1 MVFIVIFV
9 HRQYTGLLLADKPSI
24 LRTVPGAIPNNLYE
38 PLQHRLAFH
47 GTNGMTVSWSS
58 FKQIDTPTVYYGT
71 DPRNLSQIATSNEST
86 TYETSRTYNNHVTL
100 SGLQPGTKY
109 WYQGGLF
116 RVMCTFITPS

>member
-1 MVFIVIFV
+1 MVFIVSFV
-9 HRQYTGLLLADKPSI
+9 VVKLPGQRVADKPSI
-24 LRTVPGAIPNNLYE
+24 LRTVPGAIPNNLHE

-109 WYQGGLF
+109 WYQGELL
-116 RVMCTFITPS
+116 RSMYTFVTPS